1 MWLQTPRFWAS
12 RFGTRLGASRGRGPP
27 VSGPPLSAGAAS
39 LPPALSGRVGSARKA
54 PGRQVGRPQHS
65 RPARW
70 RRRPGG
76 PEASENPGAWS
87 RGSMGHSLREPPSN
101 GFSPMG
107 TSPRGTHT
115 HRGTHL
121 PRPRTRPCLPPHWIH
136 TLPCTLTHSWP
147 ARLHLHIRETY
158 TLARGSHPASSAHA
172 PRRTPP
178 PPHTHH
184 GNTVTRCHV
193 SLKRPVH
200 LGHAC
205 HATPHTLIHP
215 STRSPTGSR

>member
-1 MWLQTPRFWAS
+1 MGGRSTLDPPGGGAGREAPRLPRTLDPGATEA
-12 RFGTRLGASRGRGPP
+12 RVTRSGNLLPTGLAR
-27 VSGPPLSAGAAS
+27 SGP
-39 LPPALSGRVGSARKA
+39 
-54 PGRQVGRPQHS
+54 
-65 RPARW
+65 
-70 RRRPGG
+70 
-76 PEASENPGAWS
+76 
-87 RGSMGHSLREPPSN
+87 
-101 GFSPMG
+101 
-107 TSPRGTHT
+107 SPRGTHT

-121 PRPRTRPCLPPHWIH
+121 PLPRTRPCLPPHWIH
-136 TLPCTLTHSWP
+136 TLHCTLTHSWP

-178 PPHTHH
+178 HTHTHH

-193 SLKRPVH
+193 SLERPVH

-215 STRSPTGSR
+215 STRSPTGSPTSHPHREAGRPLTPPNTGSHSSSHTHTFSV